1 MAGATI
7 GLFLV
12 SLFCYCFLFA
22 FHCYLLQFFFFYF
35 FNILASLSCAKKTR
49 SYLCLQEHTH
59 THQWVKGDTVGIQ
72 IQHLDLKGTQTPRG
86 TELLGEPLLPSWSA
100 KALRILAFF
109 YIREAVLLGGIPEN
123 KKMFFKELQENTRL
137 SNKNKSPRVNTSPI
151 PAHQHQLQRHRYR
164 PEDTLPPTATKQR

>member
-22 FHCYLLQFFFFYF
+22 FHCYLLQFFFFF

-100 KALRILAFF
+100 EALRILAFF

-151 PAHQHQLQRHRYR
+151 PAQQHQLQRHRYR